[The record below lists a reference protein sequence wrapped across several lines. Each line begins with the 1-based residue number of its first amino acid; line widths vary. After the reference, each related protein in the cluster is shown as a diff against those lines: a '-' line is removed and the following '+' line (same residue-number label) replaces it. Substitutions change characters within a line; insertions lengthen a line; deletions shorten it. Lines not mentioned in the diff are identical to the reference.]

1 MWLAAAQA
9 LGGMTMGPKPS
20 RSFFPNT
27 VVLVV
32 IVMAD
37 NILIAINSESLDGAL
52 EKGEAWDGLD
62 RIYKGKRADSK
73 PWEDSGWEAASLTHR
88 WSIS

>member
-32 IVMAD
+32 FVMAD

-62 RIYKGKRADSK
+62 KIYKGKRGDSK

-88 WSIS
+88 WGIS